1 MTDRTLEREWPPN
14 FYACTSRPHM
24 EALGIIATIY
34 NHLEDT
40 LFLLILIYSELEYDV
55 AKIRFPKM
63 DNSKRVE
70 FLLKC
75 SQSRTEDNLN
85 NNPMH
90 EHVIN
95 FLECYGIVAGNRNT
109 LMHSIILATHKEGVL
124 SFFKESK
131 AKPTVGSVLLL
142 DMSSLRQT
150 AYDLQDVT
158 AYGAE
163 IWLNCNSHA
172 PWSRYYQSPKK
183 MVGLGL
189 SLTPARALEKLALPR
204 KLLMPVI

>member
-1 MTDRTLEREWPPN
+1 MAPEEREWPPK

-24 EALGIIATIY
+24 ETLGIVSTIY
-34 NHLEDT
+34 NHLENT
-40 LFLLILIYSELEYDV
+40 LFLLFLIYSKLEYDD
-55 AKIRFPKM
+55 AKSRFQKM
-63 DNSKRVE
+63 DNPKRLG
-70 FLLKC
+70 FLLKY
-75 SQSRTEDNLN
+75 SQRRTEDNPK

-95 FLECYGIVAGNRNT
+95 FTQCYGIVAGNRNT
-109 LMHSIILATHKEGVL
+109 LMHSIILATHNECVL

-131 AKPTVGSVLLL
+131 ANPTVGSVLLL

-163 IWLNCNSHA
+163 IWLNCNSGA
-172 PWSRYYQSPKK
+172 PWSRYYQKPKK
-183 MVGLGL
+183 MVGQGL
-189 SLTPARALEKLALPR
+189 PLTPARPLEKLALPS
-204 KLLMPVI
+204 KLLMQ